1 MARNG
6 QDLED
11 FGGILDPAGWPFNE
25 GPGPLVFHPL
35 PVPARCCGTIL
46 QATYADQNDYRC
58 PQCRA
63 LVCYTCGCTEASA
76 CDLKIVTE
84 ATGHVTH
91 LVCAWSPMPGL
102 CSFCWWRAAFEFCQE
117 ATGRE
122 ATSEFYSTIGK
133 SVRAVKGLA
142 WGLGGR

>member
-1 MARNG
+1 MNEAIRKAAEQGSGAVVCPRCKARIERASASVKRMARNG

-91 LVCAWSPMPGL
+91 LVCA
-102 CSFCWWRAAFEFCQE
+102 
-117 ATGRE
+117 
-122 ATSEFYSTIGK
+122 
-133 SVRAVKGLA
+133 
-142 WGLGGR
+142 